1 MKNLFDRTTI
11 NGMELRNRFVRSAT
25 WEGMC
30 NEEGRPGEQ
39 LLNCYRELARG
50 GVGLIITGY
59 AFVRPDG
66 KQMPGS
72 IGAQSD
78 DFAPEMQS
86 LCKAVHDE
94 GGRLCMQLVHTG
106 GQGRAQGGN
115 KLIAPSA
122 VEAAQYTSPP
132 LAMSQKDIDEV
143 VVAFSAS
150 AARAKQWG
158 FDAVQLHAAHGYLI
172 NQFLSPH
179 TNQRID
185 GYGGSIENRCRFLM
199 EVYRSVR
206 TAVGPRFPVLVK
218 LNGSDFLEH
227 GLEIDEA
234 VVAAKALDREGVD
247 AVEVSSGTPASGDN
261 NPVRKKIDTREQEA
275 YNLPL
280 AQRIKQSVSCPVL
293 VVGGFRSLD
302 LAREVVE
309 KGAADY
315 ISLARPLIRE
325 PELIRLWQE
334 GSTARSRCISC
345 NGCYRPGLRGKGIA
359 CIIEQAERKKAAG
372 V

>member
-1 MKNLFDRTTI
+1 MNNLFDTTII
-11 NGMELRNRFVRSAT
+11 NGMALRNRFVRSAT

-30 NEEGRPGEQ
+30 DEQGRPGEQ
-39 LLNCYRELARG
+39 LTNWYRELARG
-50 GVGLIITGY
+50 RVGLIITGY
-59 AFVRPDG
+59 AFVRLDG

-78 DFAPEMQS
+78 DFGPEMQALS
-86 LCKAVHDE
+86 KAVHDE

-122 VEAAQYTSPP
+122 IEAEQYTSPP
-132 LAMSQKDIDEV
+132 LEMSRKDIDEV
-143 VVAFSAS
+143 VAAFGAS
-150 AARAKQWG
+150 AGRAKQWG

-179 TNQRID
+179 TNKRTD
-185 GYGGSIENRCRFLM
+185 GYGGSTENRRRFLM
-199 EVYRSVR
+199 EVYQSVR
-206 TAVGPRFPVLVK
+206 AAVGPRYPVLVK
-218 LNGSDFLEH
+218 LNGSDFLAQ
-227 GLEIDEA
+227 GLELDEA
-234 VVAAKALDREGVD
+234 CAAAVALDREGID
-247 AVEVSSGTPASGDN
+247 AIEVSSGTPASGDN

-280 AQRIKQSVSCPVL
+280 AKRIKQSVSCPVL
-293 VVGGFRSLD
+293 VVGGFRSYD
-302 LAREVVE
+302 LAQEVVE
-309 KGAADY
+309 KGLADY
-315 ISLARPLIRE
+315 ISLARPFIRE
-325 PELIRLWQE
+325 PELVKQWQE
-334 GSTARSRCISC
+334 GGRARSRCISC

-359 CIIEQAERKKAAG
+359 CIVEQAERKKAAG